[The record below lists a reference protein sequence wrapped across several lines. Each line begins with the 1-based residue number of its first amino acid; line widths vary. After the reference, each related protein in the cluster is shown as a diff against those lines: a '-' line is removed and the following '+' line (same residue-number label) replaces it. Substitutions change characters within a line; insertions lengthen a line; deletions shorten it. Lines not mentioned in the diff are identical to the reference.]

1 MDAVQQTYDHLC
13 ATPSDINEHLPT
25 LRLLASLSSSVVE
38 CGVRQIV
45 SSYAFAVGL
54 NGRGPLMMV
63 DLNRPIAIDSF
74 LAHVP
79 TAHFFRGS
87 DLECPLM
94 ETDLLFLDTWHVY
107 GQLRRELARW
117 HPVVRKY
124 IALHDT
130 EIDGEHGETI
140 RNNWNPETQSQ
151 ETGIPVNEITR
162 GLRPAIQE
170 FLAEHPEWTLA
181 TEYRNNNGLTILV
194 RSTL

>member
-1 MDAVQQTYDHLC
+1 
-13 ATPSDINEHLPT
+13 
-25 LRLLASLSSSVVE
+25 
-38 CGVRQIV
+38 
-45 SSYAFAVGL
+45 
-54 NGRGPLMMV
+54 MMV
-63 DLNRPIAIDSF
+63 DLNRPSVIDSF
-74 LAHVP
+74 LALVP

-130 EIDGEHGETI
+130 EIDGERGETL
-140 RNNWNPETQSQ
+140 RNKWDPETQSAA
-151 ETGIPVNEITR
+151 TGIPVNEITR
-162 GLRPAIQE
+162 GLQPAIQE

-194 RSTL
+194 RSTA